1 VLNAGIAAAQEPLNR
16 ELRNHYLIE
25 AVSMTVVIPVLVLN
39 ATLLVPCIMMNMVPK
54 KVLFSNDPVVPNIV
68 GYLEAK
74 RTGKT
79 HKYNK
84 TKPAIPKQIKAV
96 QIAIHWI

>member
-1 VLNAGIAAAQEPLNR
+1 V
-16 ELRNHYLIE
+16 HYDE
-25 AVSMTVVIPVLVLN
+25 Y
-39 ATLLVPCIMMNMVPK
+39 VPK

-96 QIAIHWI
+96 QIAIQTYSCCYVALNSSAILEKIEDDGVPAYLENIKKR

>member
-1 VLNAGIAAAQEPLNR
+1 V
-16 ELRNHYLIE
+16 HYDE
-25 AVSMTVVIPVLVLN
+25 YV
-39 ATLLVPCIMMNMVPK
+39 VPK

-96 QIAIHWI
+96 QIAIH

>member
-1 VLNAGIAAAQEPLNR
+1 V
-16 ELRNHYLIE
+16 HYDE
-25 AVSMTVVIPVLVLN
+25 YV
-39 ATLLVPCIMMNMVPK
+39 VPK

-79 HKYNK
+79 HKQQDEASNSQ
-84 TKPAIPKQIKAV
+84 TNQSSSNSNTLDIAV
-96 QIAIHWI
+96 VNALNETQLF

>member
-1 VLNAGIAAAQEPLNR
+1 
-16 ELRNHYLIE
+16 
-25 AVSMTVVIPVLVLN
+25 
-39 ATLLVPCIMMNMVPK
+39 
-54 KVLFSNDPVVPNIV
+54 LFSNDPVVPNIV

-84 TKPAIPKQIKAV
+84 TSNSQTNQSSSNSNTLDIAVVNALNRNSAILEN
-96 QIAIHWI
+96 